1 MTIGGKRFYV
11 TLINDFSIYTK
22 LYLLRNKDEA
32 GENFSIYENEVE
44 NQLGK
49 RIKKIK
55 KLIEKGSM
63 RLICFCPL

>member
-32 GENFSIYENEVE
+32 GENFSLNENEVE

-55 KLIEKGSM
+55 N
-63 RLICFCPL
+63 